1 MIEFIEIINNNLI
14 NNYYLF
20 IILSLLVSLAIDVI
34 YGELPT
40 KIHPVVILGSII
52 DFFKKK
58 FININNKMSGYLV
71 VVLSSI
77 VSSVIL
83 YVIYNIASVNVIFLF
98 IVFSIL
104 LSATFSVKM
113 LLQTAIDVKNDLNES
128 IDKARRSVSYLVSR
142 NTDELTESFIVS
154 AVIESMTENITDSY
168 VAPVFYY
175 MIFAVIILYNQ
186 FNYSLYFLLLIPML
200 YRLSNTMDAM
210 LGYKTDEL
218 INIGFFP
225 AKIDDV
231 LNYIPARIAG
241 MFVVISAYLLN
252 LDGKNSF
259 KIMMR
264 DARVCPSPNSGYT
277 MASTAGALNIQ
288 LNKKDTYI
296 LGDNNKDITKD
307 DISKAVNLSK
317 LSIILFTIT
326 VIILF
331 TIIHV
336 ILWKLQLFQ
345 FQIKG
350 KT

>member
-40 KIHPVVILGSII
+40 KIHPVAILGSII
-52 DFFKKK
+52 DFFKKR
-58 FININNKMSGYLV
+58 FININNKLSGFLV

-104 LSATFSVKM
+104 LSATFSVNM

-317 LSIILFTIT
+317 LSIILFTVT

-336 ILWKLQLFQ
+336 IL
-345 FQIKG
+345 
-350 KT
+350 

>member
-14 NNYYLF
+14 KNYYLF
-20 IILSLLVSLAIDVI
+20 IILSLLVSLAIDII

-52 DFFKKK
+52 DFFKKR
-58 FININNKMSGYLV
+58 FININNKLSGFLV

-317 LSIILFTIT
+317 LSIILFTVT

-336 ILWKLQLFQ
+336 IL
-345 FQIKG
+345 
-350 KT
+350 